1 MLGSVIRD
9 VLWPVACDLE
19 VQELINGL
27 SYLSR
32 FVCFRF
38 SSFFVGRERSGEDPP
53 LTLMSCKPVK
63 NYVT

>member
-38 SSFFVGRERSGEDPP
+38 SVGRERSGEDPP